1 MKERLASRLAF
12 AAVGLHAVD
21 APPMTIKRGKQA
33 DRFSVARLKRD
44 TRRAKF
50 DGATL
55 AEQFDH
61 KPHQRKRF
69 HPQTGENV
77 NLYPAAAS
85 HTAHLLRQQTGQTQ
99 Q

>member
-50 DGATL
+50 DGDTL

-61 KPHQRKRF
+61 KPHQRHRV
-69 HPQTGENV
+69 HRQTGEIV
-77 NLYPAAAS
+77 NLDPVAAS
-85 HTAHLLRQQTGQTQ
+85 QLDRTSTRLNSSH
-99 Q
+99 